1 VPSLTSISLPGSRH
15 SIWTLTLFFGAKGTM
30 SKATSRSGRRAPL
43 GIRAGARPRALR
55 GHTGAEE
62 TPLTIRARGVELSD
76 IARDYV
82 QSRAGFRLGRFA
94 RPIERVS
101 VRFDRVRSVGTSAPS
116 IRCRIKVVVSR
127 LQSVVA
133 EGTARTAEVAFGAAL
148 DASSRWVNHLRE
160 RRRRRMRRRVAG
172 AA

>member
-1 VPSLTSISLPGSRH
+1 MWELSFPARFDPD
-15 SIWTLTLFFGAKGTM
+15 FFRPPGTM
-30 SKATSRSGRRAPL
+30 KKAPSRSDRRAPL
-43 GIRAGARPRALR
+43 GIRAGARPSAQR

-62 TPLTIRARGVELSD
+62 TPLTIRARNVELSD
-76 IARDYV
+76 TARDYV

-101 VRFDRVRSVGTSAPS
+101 VRFDRVRSIGTSAPS
-116 IRCRIKVVVSR
+116 VRCRIKVVVSR

-133 EGTARTAEVAFGAAL
+133 EGTARTAEVAFGEAL

-160 RRRRRMRRRVAG
+160 RRRRLIRRRRPVAG
-172 AA
+172 

>member
-1 VPSLTSISLPGSRH
+1 MAGFDPDFFRLPGTMTKPLSH
-15 SIWTLTLFFGAKGTM
+15 SD
-30 SKATSRSGRRAPL
+30 RRAPL
-43 GIRAGARPRALR
+43 GVLAGARPRALR

-62 TPLTIRARGVELSD
+62 TPLTVRARGVELSD
-76 IARDYV
+76 VARDYV

-101 VRFDRVRSVGTSAPS
+101 VRFDRVRSVGASAPS

-133 EGTARTAEVAFGAAL
+133 EGTARTAEVAFGDAL

-160 RRRRRMRRRVAG
+160 RRRRLMRRRPPG
-172 AA
+172 AR